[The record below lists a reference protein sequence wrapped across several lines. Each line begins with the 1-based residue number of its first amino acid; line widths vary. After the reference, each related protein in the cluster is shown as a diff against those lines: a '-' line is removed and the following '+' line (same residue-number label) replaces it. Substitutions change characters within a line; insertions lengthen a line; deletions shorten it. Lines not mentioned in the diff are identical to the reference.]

1 MPTRT
6 SAVGATL
13 ARGVLEKLSSL
24 GHGNLSK
31 LNFRDT
37 RSWSFERNFLRSAMP
52 TRTSAVG
59 AALARG
65 VLHPIDVNFDCGELF
80 KG

>member
-6 SAVGATL
+6 SAVGAAL
-13 ARGVLEKLSSL
+13 ARRVLEKLSSL

-37 RSWSFERNFLRSAMP
+37 RSWSFRETSFARSWK
-52 TRTSAVG
+52 
-59 AALARG
+59 
-65 VLHPIDVNFDCGELF
+65 F
-80 KG
+80 KQA